1 MPVITINGPIGAGSI
16 AVGQKVAHDL
26 HLNYVDRMVFAEAA
40 RIIGSPVSILM
51 AKEQR
56 VERFGDRVTAL
67 FGRVLERAAVSGD
80 YDLGVGIETLPETY
94 HELSGES
101 SSRVQRVN
109 DQLFIDTTRE
119 VVRNLAQAGHVVI
132 IGRGANVILGDTP
145 GVLHVGM
152 LAPMS
157 RRIETIM
164 ERENLDEPQARAY
177 LEGLEEAR
185 VKFFEKFF
193 KVSPHDPTLYHMM
206 LDMGHM
212 SEDTA
217 AKIIAH
223 ATSDLEH

>member
-16 AVGQKVAHDL
+16 AVGQQVAQEL
-26 HLNYVDRMVFAEAA
+26 HLNYVDRMVFVEAA
-40 RIIGSPVSILM
+40 RVIGSPVSMLM

-56 VERFGDRVTAL
+56 VERFGDRVAAL

-94 HELSGES
+94 HELAGES

-145 GVLHVGM
+145 GVLHVGL
-152 LAPMS
+152 LAPMA
-157 RRIETIM
+157 RRVETIM
-164 ERENLDEPQARAY
+164 EREHLNESEAQTY
-177 LEGLEEAR
+177 LEELEEAR
-185 VKFFEKFF
+185 VKFFQKFF
-193 KVSPHDPTLYHMM
+193 KVSPNDPTLYHMM

-212 SEDTA
+212 SDDTA
-217 AKIIAH
+217 ARIIAH
-223 ATSDLEH
+223 ATGDLEH

>member
-1 MPVITINGPIGAGSI
+1 
-16 AVGQKVAHDL
+16 
-26 HLNYVDRMVFAEAA
+26 MVFAEAA
-40 RIIGSPVSILM
+40 RIIGSPVSNLI

-56 VERFGDRVTAL
+56 VERFGDRVADL

-94 HELSGES
+94 HELAGEP

-109 DQLFIDTTRE
+109 DQVFMDTTRE
-119 VVRNLAQAGHVVI
+119 VVRNLAQAGHVVL

-157 RRIETIM
+157 KRVETIM
-164 ERENLDEPQARAY
+164 EREHLGESEARSY

-185 VKFFEKFF
+185 VKFFQKFF
-193 KVSPHDPTLYHMM
+193 KVSPQEPTLYHIV

-212 SEDTA
+212 SNDTA

-223 ATSDLEH
+223 AAGDLEH

>member
-16 AVGQKVAHDL
+16 AVGQQVAQDL

-40 RIIGSPVSILM
+40 RIIGSPVSNLI

-67 FGRVLERAAVSGD
+67 LGRVLERAAVSGD

-94 HELSGES
+94 HELAGES

-109 DQLFIDTTRE
+109 DQVFIETTRE

-145 GVLHVGM
+145 GVLHIGM

-157 RRIETIM
+157 KRVATIM
-164 ERENLDEPQARAY
+164 EREHLDESHARAY
-177 LEGLEEAR
+177 LEDLEDAR
-185 VKFFEKFF
+185 VKFFQKFF
-193 KVSPHDPTLYHMM
+193 KVSPHEPTLYHMM

-212 SEDTA
+212 SNDTA
-217 AKIIAH
+217 AQIIAH
-223 ATSDLEH
+223 AAGDLEH

>member
-16 AVGQKVAHDL
+16 AVGQRVAHDL

-56 VERFGDRVTAL
+56 VERFGDRITAL
-67 FGRVLERAAVSGD
+67 LGRVLERAAVSGD

-94 HELSGES
+94 HELAGES

-119 VVRNLAQAGHVVI
+119 VVRTLAQAGHVVI
-132 IGRGANVILGDTP
+132 IGRGANVILSDTP

-157 RRIETIM
+157 RRVATIM
-164 ERENLDEPQARAY
+164 EREHLDEPEASQY

-185 VKFFEKFF
+185 VKFFQKFF
-193 KVSPHDPTLYHMM
+193 KVSPDDPTLYHMM

-212 SEDTA
+212 SDETA
-217 AKIIAH
+217 AKIIEH
-223 ATSDLEH
+223 ATGDLEH

>member
-16 AVGQKVAHDL
+16 EVGQKVAADL
-26 HLNYVDRMVFAEAA
+26 SLNYVDRMVFAEAA
-40 RIIGSPVSILM
+40 RIIGSPVSNLI

-56 VERFGDRVTAL
+56 VERFGDRLASL
-67 FGRVLERAAVSGD
+67 LGRVLERAAVSGD

-94 HELSGES
+94 HELAGES

-109 DQLFIDTTRE
+109 DQVFIDTTRE
-119 VVRNLAQAGHVVI
+119 VVGNLAQAGNVVI

-157 RRIETIM
+157 RRIATIM
-164 ERENLDEPQARAY
+164 EREHLSEGEARTY

-185 VKFFEKFF
+185 VKFFQKFF
-193 KVSPHDPTLYHMM
+193 KVSPLEPTLYHMM

-212 SEDTA
+212 SDDTA
-217 AKIIAH
+217 ARIIAH
-223 ATSDLEH
+223 AAGDLEH

>member
-16 AVGQKVAHDL
+16 AVGQQVARDL

-40 RIIGSPVSILM
+40 RIIGSPVSNLI

-56 VERFGDRVTAL
+56 VERFGDRLASL
-67 FGRVLERAAVSGD
+67 LGRVLERAAVSGD

-94 HELSGES
+94 HELAGEP

-109 DQLFIDTTRE
+109 DQVFIDTTRE
-119 VVRNLAQAGHVVI
+119 VVTNLAQAGNVVI

-157 RRIETIM
+157 RRIATIM
-164 ERENLDEPQARAY
+164 EREHLAEGEARGY
-177 LEGLEEAR
+177 LQGLEEAR
-185 VKFFEKFF
+185 VKFFQKFF
-193 KVSPHDPTLYHMM
+193 KVSPLEPTLYHMM

-212 SEDTA
+212 SDDTA

-223 ATSDLEH
+223 AAGDLEH

>member
-1 MPVITINGPIGAGSI
+1 MPVITINGPIGAGPI
-16 AVGQKVAHDL
+16 AVGQKVAQDL

-40 RIIGSPVSILM
+40 RIIGSPVSLLV

-67 FGRVLERAAVSGD
+67 LGRVLERAAVSGD

-94 HELSGES
+94 EELAGES
-101 SSRVQRVN
+101 TSRVQRVN
-109 DQLFIDTTRE
+109 DQVFIDTTRE
-119 VVRNLAQAGHVVI
+119 VVRNLAQEGHAVI

-152 LAPMS
+152 QAPMS
-157 RRIETIM
+157 RRVQTIM
-164 ERENLDEPQARAY
+164 EREHLSVAEATEY

-185 VKFFEKFF
+185 VKFFQKFF
-193 KVSPHDPTLYHMM
+193 KVSPEDPTLYHMV

-223 ATSDLEH
+223 AAGDLEH

>member
-16 AVGQKVAHDL
+16 AVGQQVARDL

-40 RIIGSPVSILM
+40 RIIGSPVSNLI

-56 VERFGDRVTAL
+56 VERFGDRLASL
-67 FGRVLERAAVSGD
+67 LGRALERAAVSGD

-94 HELSGES
+94 HELAGES

-109 DQLFIDTTRE
+109 DQVFIDTTRE
-119 VVRNLAQAGHVVI
+119 VIGNLAQAGNVVI

-157 RRIETIM
+157 RRIATIM
-164 ERENLDEPQARAY
+164 EREHLSEREARTY

-185 VKFFEKFF
+185 VKFFQKFF
-193 KVSPHDPTLYHMM
+193 KVSPLEATLYHMM

-212 SEDTA
+212 SDDTA
-217 AKIIAH
+217 ARIIAH
-223 ATSDLEH
+223 AAGDLEH

>member
-16 AVGQKVAHDL
+16 AVGQLVAQNL

-67 FGRVLERAAVSGD
+67 LGRVLERAAVSGD

-94 HELSGES
+94 HELAGES

-119 VVRNLAQAGHVVI
+119 VVRTLAQAGHVVI

-157 RRIETIM
+157 KRVETIM
-164 ERENLDEPQARAY
+164 EREHLGESEAREY

-185 VKFFEKFF
+185 VRFFQKFF
-193 KVSPHDPTLYHMM
+193 KVSPHDATLYHMM

-212 SEDTA
+212 SDETA
-217 AKIIAH
+217 ARIIEH
-223 ATSDLEH
+223 ATGDLEH

>member
-16 AVGQKVAHDL
+16 AVGQQVARDL
-26 HLNYVDRMVFAEAA
+26 RLNYVDRMVFAEAA
-40 RIIGSPVSILM
+40 RIIGSPVSNLI

-56 VERFGDRVTAL
+56 VERFGDRLASL
-67 FGRVLERAAVSGD
+67 LGRVLERAAVSGD

-94 HELSGES
+94 HELAGES

-109 DQLFIDTTRE
+109 DQVFIDTTRA
-119 VVRNLAQAGHVVI
+119 VVSNLAQAGNVVI
-132 IGRGANVILGDTP
+132 IGRGANLILGDTP

-157 RRIETIM
+157 RRIATIM
-164 ERENLDEPQARAY
+164 EREHLAESEARTY

-185 VKFFEKFF
+185 VKFFQKFF
-193 KVSPHDPTLYHMM
+193 KVSPLEPTLYHMM

-212 SEDTA
+212 SDDTA

-223 ATSDLEH
+223 AAGDLEH

>member
-16 AVGQKVAHDL
+16 AVGQRVAQDL

-56 VERFGDRVTAL
+56 VERFGDRVTEL
-67 FGRVLERAAVSGD
+67 LGRVLDRAAVSGD

-94 HELSGES
+94 HELAGES

-152 LAPMS
+152 LAPLS
-157 RRIETIM
+157 KRVETIM
-164 ERENLDEPQARAY
+164 ERENLDESEAQNY
-177 LEGLEEAR
+177 LDGLEEAR
-185 VKFFEKFF
+185 VRFFQKFF

-212 SEDTA
+212 SDTTA
-217 AKIIAH
+217 AKIIEH
-223 ATSDLEH
+223 ATGDLEH

>member
-16 AVGQKVAHDL
+16 AVGQQVAQDL

-40 RIIGSPVSILM
+40 RIIGSPVSNLI

-67 FGRVLERAAVSGD
+67 LGRVLERAAVSGD

-94 HELSGES
+94 HELAGES

-109 DQLFIDTTRE
+109 DQMFIETTRE

-145 GVLHVGM
+145 GVLHIGM

-157 RRIETIM
+157 KRVATIM
-164 ERENLDEPQARAY
+164 EREHLDESHARAY
-177 LEGLEEAR
+177 LEDLEEAR
-185 VKFFEKFF
+185 VKFFQKFF
-193 KVSPHDPTLYHMM
+193 KVSPHEPTLYHMM

-212 SEDTA
+212 SNDTA
-217 AKIIAH
+217 AQIIAH
-223 ATSDLEH
+223 AAGDLEH

>member
-16 AVGQKVAHDL
+16 AVGQQVAHDL

-40 RIIGSPVSILM
+40 RIIGSPVSNLI

-67 FGRVLERAAVSGD
+67 LGRVLERAAVSGD

-94 HELSGES
+94 HELAGEP
-101 SSRVQRVN
+101 SSRMQRVN
-109 DQLFIDTTRE
+109 DQVFIDTTRE
-119 VVRNLAQAGHVVI
+119 VVRNLSQAGHVVI
-132 IGRGANVILGDTP
+132 IGRGANIILGDTP

-157 RRIETIM
+157 RRVETIM
-164 ERENLDEPQARAY
+164 EREHLNETEARSY

-185 VKFFEKFF
+185 VKFFQKFF

-212 SEDTA
+212 SDGTA

-223 ATSDLEH
+223 AAGDLEH

>member
-40 RIIGSPVSILM
+40 RIIGSPVSNLI

-56 VERFGDRVTAL
+56 VERFGDRVAAL
-67 FGRVLERAAVSGD
+67 LGRVLERAAVSGD

-94 HELSGES
+94 HELAGEPT
-101 SSRVQRVN
+101 SRVQRVN
-109 DQLFIDTTRE
+109 DQVFIDTTRE
-119 VVRNLAQAGHVVI
+119 VIRNLAQAGHVVI

-157 RRIETIM
+157 RRVATIM
-164 ERENLDEPQARAY
+164 EREHLNEAEASSY

-185 VKFFEKFF
+185 VKFFQKFF

-212 SEDTA
+212 SADTA

-223 ATSDLEH
+223 ATGDLEH

>member
-1 MPVITINGPIGAGSI
+1 MI
-16 AVGQKVAHDL
+16 
-26 HLNYVDRMVFAEAA
+26 
-40 RIIGSPVSILM
+40 

-67 FGRVLERAAVSGD
+67 LGRVLERAAVSGD

-94 HELSGES
+94 HELAGES

-109 DQLFIDTTRE
+109 DQVFMETTRE

-132 IGRGANVILGDTP
+132 IGRGANVILGETP

-157 RRIETIM
+157 KRISTIM
-164 ERENLDEPQARAY
+164 EREHLDESHARAY
-177 LEGLEEAR
+177 LEDLEEAR
-185 VKFFEKFF
+185 VKFFQKFF
-193 KVSPHDPTLYHMM
+193 KVSPHEPTLYHMM

-212 SEDTA
+212 SNDTA
-217 AKIIAH
+217 AQIIAH
-223 ATSDLEH
+223 AAGDLEH

>member
-16 AVGQKVAHDL
+16 AIGQKIAHDL

-40 RIIGSPVSILM
+40 RIIGSPVSMLM

-56 VERFGDRVTAL
+56 VERFGDRLTAL
-67 FGRVLERAAVSGD
+67 LGRVLERAAVSGD

-94 HELSGES
+94 HELAGES

-119 VVRNLAQAGHVVI
+119 VVRTLAQAGHVVI

-157 RRIETIM
+157 KRVDTIM
-164 ERENLDEPQARAY
+164 EREH
-177 LEGLEEAR
+177 LEEAEAQNYVQELEEAR
-185 VKFFEKFF
+185 VMFFQKFFN
-193 KVSPHDPTLYHMM
+193 VSPHDPTLYHMM

-212 SEDTA
+212 SDDTA

-223 ATSDLEH
+223 ATGDLEH

>member
-1 MPVITINGPIGAGSI
+1 MVRKHCCAAVIAVTLVFSAGPVRAQDAHGSI
-16 AVGQKVAHDL
+16 AVGQQVARDL

-67 FGRVLERAAVSGD
+67 LGRVLERAAVSGD

-94 HELSGES
+94 YELAGES

-157 RRIETIM
+157 RRVETIM
-164 ERENLDEPQARAY
+164 EREKGWKRQGSSSSRSSS
-177 LEGLEEAR
+177 R
-185 VKFFEKFF
+185 CHRKTRR
-193 KVSPHDPTLYHMM
+193 SIT
-206 LDMGHM
+206 
-212 SEDTA
+212 
-217 AKIIAH
+217 
-223 ATSDLEH
+223 

>member
-16 AVGQKVAHDL
+16 AVGQQVARDL
-26 HLNYVDRMVFAEAA
+26 RLNYVDRMVFAEAA
-40 RIIGSPVSILM
+40 RIIGSPVSNLI

-56 VERFGDRVTAL
+56 VERFGDRLASL
-67 FGRVLERAAVSGD
+67 LGRVLERAAVSGD

-94 HELSGES
+94 HELAGES

-109 DQLFIDTTRE
+109 DQVFIDTTRA
-119 VVRNLAQAGHVVI
+119 VVSNLAQAGNVVI
-132 IGRGANVILGDTP
+132 IGRGANLILGDTP

-157 RRIETIM
+157 RRIATIM
-164 ERENLDEPQARAY
+164 EREHLAEKEARTY

-185 VKFFEKFF
+185 VKFFQKFF
-193 KVSPHDPTLYHMM
+193 KVSPLEPTLYHMM

-212 SEDTA
+212 SDDTA

-223 ATSDLEH
+223 AAGDLEH

>member
-1 MPVITINGPIGAGSI
+1 MAGTGTVPI

>member
-16 AVGQKVAHDL
+16 AVGQQVAHDL

-67 FGRVLERAAVSGD
+67 LGRVLERAAVSGD

-94 HELSGES
+94 HELAGES

-119 VVRNLAQAGHVVI
+119 VVRNLAEAGHVVI

-157 RRIETIM
+157 RRVATIM
-164 ERENLDEPQARAY
+164 EREHLDEAGARQY
-177 LEGLEEAR
+177 LDGLEDAR
-185 VKFFEKFF
+185 IKFFQKFF
-193 KVSPHDPTLYHMM
+193 KVSPEDPTLYHMM

-212 SEDTA
+212 SDDTA
-217 AKIIAH
+217 AKIIEH
-223 ATSDLEH
+223 ATGDLEH

>member
-16 AVGQKVAHDL
+16 AVGQQVARDL

-40 RIIGSPVSILM
+40 RIIGSPVSLLM

-80 YDLGVGIETLPETY
+80 YDLGVGIEALPETY
-94 HELSGES
+94 HELAGES

-157 RRIETIM
+157 RRLHTIM
-164 ERENLDEPQARAY
+164 QREHLDEAHARSY
-177 LEGLEEAR
+177 LDGLEEAR
-185 VKFFEKFF
+185 IKFFHKFF
-193 KVSPHDPTLYHMM
+193 KVSPHDPTLYHIM

-212 SEDTA
+212 SDDTA
-217 AKIIAH
+217 ARIIAH
-223 ATSDLEH
+223 ATGDLEH

>member
-16 AVGQKVAHDL
+16 AVGQQVARDL

-40 RIIGSPVSILM
+40 RIIGSPVSNLI

-56 VERFGDRVTAL
+56 VERFGDRLASL
-67 FGRVLERAAVSGD
+67 LGRVLERAAVSGD

-94 HELSGES
+94 HELAGEP
-101 SSRVQRVN
+101 SSRAQRVN
-109 DQLFIDTTRE
+109 DQVFIDTTRA
-119 VVRNLAQAGHVVI
+119 VVGNLAQAGNVVI

-157 RRIETIM
+157 RRIATIM
-164 ERENLDEPQARAY
+164 EREHLAQSEARTY

-185 VKFFEKFF
+185 VKFFQKFF
-193 KVSPHDPTLYHMM
+193 KVSPLEATLYHMM

-212 SEDTA
+212 SDDTA

-223 ATSDLEH
+223 AAGDLEH

>member
-16 AVGQKVAHDL
+16 AVGQQVARDL
-26 HLNYVDRMVFAEAA
+26 RLNYVDRMVFAEAA
-40 RIIGSPVSILM
+40 RIIGSPVSLLM

-56 VERFGDRVTAL
+56 VERFGDRITAL
-67 FGRVLERAAVSGD
+67 LGRVLERAAVSGD

-94 HELSGES
+94 HELAGES
-101 SSRVQRVN
+101 SSRVQRIN
-109 DQLFIDTTRE
+109 DQLFIDATRE

-157 RRIETIM
+157 RRVQTIM
-164 ERENLDEPQARAY
+164 EREHLDEAGAAAY

-185 VKFFEKFF
+185 VKFFQKFF
-193 KVSPHDPTLYHMM
+193 KVSPHEPTLYHIM

-212 SEDTA
+212 SDDTA

-223 ATSDLEH
+223 AAGDLEH

>member
-16 AVGQKVAHDL
+16 AVGQQVAHNL

-67 FGRVLERAAVSGD
+67 LGRVLERAAVSGD

-94 HELSGES
+94 HELAGES

-119 VVRNLAQAGHVVI
+119 VVRNLAEAGHVVI

-157 RRIETIM
+157 RRVATIM
-164 ERENLDEPQARAY
+164 QREHLDEAGARQY
-177 LEGLEEAR
+177 LEGLEDAR
-185 VKFFEKFF
+185 IKFFQKFF
-193 KVSPHDPTLYHMM
+193 KVSPDDPTLYHMM

-212 SEDTA
+212 SDDTA
-217 AKIIAH
+217 AKIIEH
-223 ATSDLEH
+223 ATGDLEH

>member
-16 AVGQKVAHDL
+16 AVGQQVAQDL
-26 HLNYVDRMVFAEAA
+26 RLNYVDRMVFAEAA

-56 VERFGDRVTAL
+56 VERFGDRVAAL
-67 FGRVLERAAVSGD
+67 LGRVLERAAVSGD

-94 HELSGES
+94 HELAGES
-101 SSRVQRVN
+101 TSRVQRVN

-145 GVLHVGM
+145 GALHVGM

-157 RRIETIM
+157 KRVHTIM
-164 ERENLDEPQARAY
+164 EREHLNEAEASAY
-177 LEGLEEAR
+177 LEELEEAR
-185 VKFFEKFF
+185 VKFFRKFF
-193 KVSPHDPTLYHMM
+193 KVSPEDPTLYHMM

-212 SEDTA
+212 SDDTA

>member
-16 AVGQKVAHDL
+16 AVGQQVARDL
-26 HLNYVDRMVFAEAA
+26 RLNYVDRMVFVEAA
-40 RIIGSPVSILM
+40 RIIGSPVSNLM

-56 VERFGDRVTAL
+56 VERFGDRMAAL
-67 FGRVLERAAVSGD
+67 LGRVLERAAVSGD

-94 HELSGES
+94 HELAGES

-109 DQLFIDTTRE
+109 DQVFIDTTQE

-152 LAPMS
+152 LAPMA
-157 RRIETIM
+157 RRVNTIM
-164 ERENLDEPQARAY
+164 EREHLSESEARTY
-177 LEGLEEAR
+177 VVELEEAR
-185 VKFFEKFF
+185 IKFFQKFF
-193 KVSPHDPTLYHMM
+193 KVSPNDPTLYHMM

-212 SEDTA
+212 SDDTA

>member
-16 AVGQKVAHDL
+16 AVGQQVAHDL

-56 VERFGDRVTAL
+56 VERFGDRVAAL
-67 FGRVLERAAVSGD
+67 LGRVLERAAVSGD

-94 HELSGES
+94 HELAGES
-101 SSRVQRVN
+101 SSTVQRVN
-109 DQLFIDTTRE
+109 DQVFIDTTRE

-152 LAPMS
+152 LAPMN
-157 RRIETIM
+157 RRIQTIA
-164 ERENLDEPQARAY
+164 EREHLTESEAQTY
-177 LEGLEEAR
+177 VEGLEEAR
-185 VKFFEKFF
+185 QKFFQKFF
-193 KVSPHDPTLYHMM
+193 KVTPNDPTLYHMM

-212 SEDTA
+212 SEAAA

-223 ATSDLEH
+223 ATVDLEH

>member
-67 FGRVLERAAVSGD
+67 LGRVLERAAVSGD

-94 HELSGES
+94 YELAGES

-157 RRIETIM
+157 RRVQTIM
-164 ERENLDEPQARAY
+164 EREHLNEEEARVY

-185 VKFFEKFF
+185 VKFFQKFF
-193 KVSPHDPTLYHMM
+193 KVSPEDPTLYHMM

-212 SEDTA
+212 SDDTA

-223 ATSDLEH
+223 ATGDLEH